1 MISVVYRWGVNPLII
16 ENRYDGILS
25 RLLLLS
31 HSAAVAFQFE
41 RPQRMTMLMAASYS
55 SCYFIIILG
64 GIAIKNQHYYAF
76 AVSMKFFHFESNF
89 DDLFWWKYA
98 YITLYCNSQRG
109 EDLGEIDVF
118 YALGNFNVTLSIFLW
133 RLNEVWYY
141 TLLHVKSF
149 SVFNYHYSL
158 AGKPSTR

>member
-1 MISVVYRWGVNPLII
+1 MINMISVVYRWGVNPLII

-64 GIAIKNQHYYAF
+64 GIAIKNQHYYVF
-76 AVSMKFFHFESNF
+76 AVSMKFFHLESNF
-89 DDLFWWKYA
+89 DDLFRWKYA
-98 YITLYCNSQRG
+98 NITYLYLTYFQ
-109 EDLGEIDVF
+109 F
-118 YALGNFNVTLSIFLW
+118 
-133 RLNEVWYY
+133 
-141 TLLHVKSF
+141 KSLKGIIQKCF
-149 SVFNYHYSL
+149 SKGWDQFPLKDSNLQFH
-158 AGKPSTR
+158 